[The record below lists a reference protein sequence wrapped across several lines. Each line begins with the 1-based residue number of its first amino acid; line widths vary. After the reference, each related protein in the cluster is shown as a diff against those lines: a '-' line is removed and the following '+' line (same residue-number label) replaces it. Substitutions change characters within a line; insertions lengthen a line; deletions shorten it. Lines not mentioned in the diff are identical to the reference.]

1 MPPVRPEDREEARSW
16 LDFTLRRLSPSVQ
29 RKLLARFGAPDSVLA
44 QPLSTVRAEFGAE
57 VAQALA
63 AAPPSEA
70 IETALA
76 WLDDVRHHLLTL
88 ADAAYPRN
96 LLALADAPLVLYV
109 VGDPGTLIRPAVAI
123 VGARRATPGGLENA
137 RAFARALAERG
148 FVVVSGLAL
157 GVDAAA
163 HEGALEAEDGRTV
176 AIVGTGADR
185 VYPAKHRGLAHRI
198 AERGAIVSE
207 FPLGTAAQPYHFPR
221 RNRLIAAL
229 ARGTLVVEAAPESGS
244 LITARLAAELGRD
257 VFAIPG
263 SIHNPLAR
271 GCHRLIR
278 EGAKLVERVDDL
290 LEEWPDLVPTGAVA
304 RPSPTTPPPVAAD
317 DPLLTALGHD
327 PVDFDTLM
335 QRTGLTSEA
344 LSAMLLPLELDGAVV
359 RLPGGRYQRTR

>member
-1 MPPVRPEDREEARSW
+1 MPLARPEDREEARSW
-16 LDFTLRRLSPSVQ
+16 LDFTLRRLPPSVQ
-29 RKLLARFGAPDSVLA
+29 RKLLARFGSPEAVLA
-44 QPLSTVRAEFGAE
+44 QPLPTVRAEFGAE

-63 AAPPSEA
+63 SPPPAEA
-70 IETALA
+70 VETALA
-76 WLDDVRHHLLTL
+76 WLGGARHHLLTL
-88 ADAAYPRN
+88 ADAAYPGN

-109 VGDPGTLIRPAVAI
+109 VGDPGTLGRPAVAI
-123 VGARRATPGGLENA
+123 VGARHATPGGLENA

-148 FVVVSGLAL
+148 LVVVSGLAL

-163 HEGALEAEDGRTV
+163 HEGALAAEGGRTV
-176 AIVGTGADR
+176 AVIGTGADR
-185 VYPAKHRGLAHRI
+185 VYPAKHRALAHRI
-198 AERGAIVSE
+198 AEHGAIVSE
-207 FPLGTAAQPYHFPR
+207 FPLGTPAQPYHFPR

-229 ARGTLVVEAAPESGS
+229 ARGTLVVEAAPDSGS

-290 LEEWPDLVPTGAVA
+290 LEEWPDLASPGALVPPEPTPV
-304 RPSPTTPPPVAAD
+304 PSD
-317 DPLLTALGHD
+317 ESDPLLAALGHD
-327 PVDFDTLM
+327 PVDLDTLM
-335 QRTGLTSEA
+335 HRTGLTSEA